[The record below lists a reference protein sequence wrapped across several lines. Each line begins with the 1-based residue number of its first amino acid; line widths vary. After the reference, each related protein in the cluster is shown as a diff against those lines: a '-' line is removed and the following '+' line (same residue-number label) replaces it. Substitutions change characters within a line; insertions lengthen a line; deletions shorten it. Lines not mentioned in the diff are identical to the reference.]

1 MSVSDEIKERADK
14 LALLSEAIQMIESKG
29 LNGNGRRMI
38 LLLLKNY
45 SNMPLKECYFM
56 MGYACKESGWKASK
70 SAEKLI
76 NDDWDCRKIYDEA
89 VRRITGKRLV

>member
-38 LLLLKNY
+38 LLLLKEY
-45 SNMPLKECYFM
+45 SNMPVKECSFM
-56 MGYACKESGWKASK
+56 MGYACKEAAWRASK

-76 NDDWDCRKIYDEA
+76 KDDWDCRRIYDEA
-89 VRRITGKRLV
+89 LKIIKKGD